1 MIPVYPVL
9 SQQMRENG
17 TTYSELAA
25 IADISV
31 ISVYLK
37 MCGIKRWNLTEVVRI
52 CCFFRTPNAE
62 HLFQK
67 RNYRFV
73 RYHYNT
79 QNDKSQ

>member
-9 SQQMRENG
+9 RQQMRDHDM
-17 TTYSELAA
+17 TFSELAA
-25 IADISV
+25 VADINK
-31 ISVYLK
+31 ISLYLK
-37 MCGIKRWNLTEVVRI
+37 MWGIKRWKLTEALRI

-67 RNYRFV
+67 RNSRFV
-73 RYHYNT
+73 REYYNI